1 MGRVGVT
8 VEAGGGKTKKEIPMS
23 HVTMKELLEAGV
35 HFGHQTKRWNP
46 KMKPYIFGA
55 RNGIYIVDLQ
65 KTVKMFRTACDFVTD
80 TVAGG
85 KSVLFV
91 GTKKQARE
99 SVYEEANRCEQFYVH
114 NRWLGGMM
122 TNFQTIKQSI
132 DRLNYLNTIENDGSI
147 NMFPKKERL
156 KLGKERIK
164 LDNNLGGIRLMSKLP
179 GAVFIIDPKKESIA
193 VREAK
198 RLNIPIVAIVDTNC
212 DPDDIDYVIPGN
224 DDAIRAIRLI
234 ASRVANACLKGREQF
249 EERAQAE
256 ADKSTEEESELAA
269 AAAELKPGERKVIS
283 DGSEGPV
290 VEIIRKTT
298 ADEAPAAETAVA
310 ENADTAPA
318 EGENTGE

>member
-1 MGRVGVT
+1 
-8 VEAGGGKTKKEIPMS
+8 MS

-156 KLGKERIK
+156 KLGKERVK

-234 ASRVANACLKGREQF
+234 ASRVANACIKGREQF

-256 ADKSTEEESELAA
+256 ADKSTEEESELAV

-298 ADEAPAAETAVA
+298 ADEAPAAETAAA